1 MENNKLEN
9 SRKEIRMHICKTFAS
24 FKYTNDMVYSIN
36 DLFSIS
42 SPHMIDLMMEDIE
55 YTRGIFG
62 AFVLMKEEGMI

>member
-1 MENNKLEN
+1 M
-9 SRKEIRMHICKTFAS
+9 CKTFAS

-42 SPHMIDLMMEDIE
+42 SPHMIDIMVEDIE

>member
-1 MENNKLEN
+1 M
-9 SRKEIRMHICKTFAS
+9 CKTFAS

-42 SPHMIDLMMEDIE
+42 SPHMIDIMVEDIE

-62 AFVLMKEEGMI
+62 AFVLMKEEGLI